1 MIANEIIFGA
11 VFMIVS
17 VFCFCMT
24 FRFPDLRIALS
35 PTVFPRFVTVSLFI
49 LSSLLL
55 AQGIRKQVKSRGER
69 QKIQIDRAYL
79 IRFVLLGATGLLY
92 TRIIQLTGYIVATPL
107 FIAGSMLIFNERK
120 WHRIVLISVVTTAIL
135 YSVFR
140 MIFRVPLPRFS
151 LW

>member
-92 TRIIQLTGYIVATPL
+92 TRIIRITGYIVATPL

>member
-11 VFMIVS
+11 VFMLIS

-24 FRFPDLRIALS
+24 FRFPELRIALS

-55 AQGIRKQVKSRGER
+55 AQGIRKQVKSRGEG
-69 QKIQIDRAYL
+69 QKVQINRAYL
-79 IRFVLLGATGLLY
+79 IRFVLLGVTGLLY
-92 TRIIQLTGYIVATPL
+92 TRIMRLTGYIVATPL
-107 FIAGSMLIFNERK
+107 FIAGSMLIFNEKK
-120 WHRIVLISVVTTAIL
+120 WHRVVLVSVVTTAVL

-140 MIFRVPLPRFS
+140 MIFRVPLPRLN

>member
-1 MIANEIIFGA
+1 MIANEIVFGA
-11 VFMIVS
+11 VFMLVS

-24 FRFPDLRIALS
+24 FRFPELRIALS

-55 AQGIRKQVKSRGER
+55 AQGINKQLKSRGER
-69 QKIQIDRAYL
+69 QKIKIDRAYL

-92 TRIIQLTGYIVATPL
+92 TRIIRFTGYIVATPL

-120 WHRIVLISVVTTAIL
+120 WHRIALISVVTTAVL

-140 MIFRVPLPRFS
+140 MVFRVPLPRFS